1 MTLKYTSIGLG
12 ISAGM
17 YTQNIER
24 GKLPKKNLYEK
35 EKIEFKPRSKLC
47 IDFEEGEYL
56 EL

>member
-24 GKLPKKNLYEK
+24 GKTPQKNCMKRKKLNSNTVQYYA
-35 EKIEFKPRSKLC
+35 KILKGVY
-47 IDFEEGEYL
+47 I
-56 EL
+56 